1 MKLKVASIFTEYMV
15 LQRNKPITI
24 WGRSAKDD
32 TIEVKLADKQKTT
45 IAEDGQW
52 SITFDPLEA
61 CDEISLSV
69 HSSIT
74 GENISF
80 NHIAVGDVFLA
91 GGQSNMEFLM
101 KYDIDFEET
110 AKTENDAL
118 LRCYTAPQSAFI
130 GAEEI
135 DPYGNSGFWRR
146 WILKEERQY
155 FTAVA
160 TYMGM
165 KLREKLNIPIGI
177 ISCNWGGSPACAWT
191 AREDLENTAELKPI
205 LDWEEKFLKETDWPR
220 YIPASEKRIIQTKE
234 EIAFN
239 DRFMM
244 GEDMSEFIKNFD
256 PSVLPKV
263 DFAPFNLGPRCVVRP
278 SGLYENMLC
287 KIAPYGIKAF
297 LWYQGEDDDAR
308 DFVDFYDVSMITLI
322 KSWRK
327 LWKEDLP
334 FYQIELAP
342 FRGIGP
348 TAAKRYPVMR
358 HQQAKAAASLN
369 DVYDLCI
376 LDAGE
381 EYNIHPRHKKIVG
394 ERLSRSVLKHSY
406 GFDEYIGDSP
416 RALSFDKQGDTITI
430 LFSHT
435 GKGLECK
442 GDLKKY
448 LLVTHQGK
456 ELDYTAEIKNNRL
469 ILKGP
474 FHDKTVRIEFCESNY
489 CVDPLFNSDNDP
501 VFAFTAEV

>member
-1 MKLKVASIFTEYMV
+1 
-15 LQRNKPITI
+15 
-24 WGRSAKDD
+24 
-32 TIEVKLADKQKTT
+32 
-45 IAEDGQW
+45 
-52 SITFDPLEA
+52 
-61 CDEISLSV
+61 
-69 HSSIT
+69 
-74 GENISF
+74 
-80 NHIAVGDVFLA
+80 
-91 GGQSNMEFLM
+91 
-101 KYDIDFEET
+101 
-110 AKTENDAL
+110 
-118 LRCYTAPQSAFI
+118 
-130 GAEEI
+130 
-135 DPYGNSGFWRR
+135 
-146 WILKEERQY
+146 
-155 FTAVA
+155 
-160 TYMGM
+160 
-165 KLREKLNIPIGI
+165 
-177 ISCNWGGSPACAWT
+177 
-191 AREDLENTAELKPI
+191 
-205 LDWEEKFLKETDWPR
+205 
-220 YIPASEKRIIQTKE
+220 
-234 EIAFN
+234 
-239 DRFMM
+239 
-244 GEDMSEFIKNFD
+244 
-256 PSVLPKV
+256 
-263 DFAPFNLGPRCVVRP
+263 
-278 SGLYENMLC
+278 
-287 KIAPYGIKAF
+287 
-297 LWYQGEDDDAR
+297 
-308 DFVDFYDVSMITLI
+308 MITLI

-348 TAAKRYPVMR
+348 TAAKRYPAMR

-489 CVDPLFNSDNDP
+489 CIDPLFNSDNDP